1 MTEQQ
6 AQTNQANAAAAATV
20 TVDRLAR
27 IETKLDGM
35 KEDRTTVREELAGHS
50 TRIDRVER
58 FMWLA
63 VGMSFASG
71 VPAVLRA
78 LGQSA

>member
-6 AQTNQANAAAAATV
+6 SATVAAV

-27 IETKLDGM
+27 IETKLDNM
-35 KEDRTTVREELAGHS
+35 AEDRADSKSELAAHS
-50 TRIDRVER
+50 TRLDRVER

-71 VPAVLRA
+71 VPSVIRA
-78 LGQSA
+78 LGAAGAGS

>member
-1 MTEQQ
+1 MSDQMLTP
-6 AQTNQANAAAAATV
+6 ATV
-20 TVDRLAR
+20 ETVDRLAR

-35 KEDRTTVREELAGHS
+35 ASDRSDV
-50 TRIDRVER
+50 TRRLDRVER

-71 VPAVLRA
+71 VPATLRA
-78 LGQSA
+78 LGSVGA

>member
-1 MTEQQ
+1 MTEQS
-6 AQTNQANAAAAATV
+6 ATVAAV

-27 IETKLDGM
+27 IETKLDNM
-35 KEDRTTVREELAGHS
+35 AEDRADSKSELAAHS
-50 TRIDRVER
+50 TRLDRVER

-71 VPAVLRA
+71 VPSVIRA
-78 LGQSA
+78 LGAAGAGS

>member
-1 MTEQQ
+1 MSEQQ
-6 AQTNQANAAAAATV
+6 QAAATNAANATV

-27 IETKLDGM
+27 IETKLDNMAG
-35 KEDRTTVREELAGHS
+35 DRTDTRSELDKHAA
-50 TRIDRVER
+50 RLDRVER

-78 LGQSA
+78 LGQASS

>member
-1 MTEQQ
+1 MTEQAQ
-6 AQTNQANAAAAATV
+6 AAANAAAG

-27 IETKLDGM
+27 IETKLDSIA
-35 KEDRTTVREELAGHS
+35 EDRLDVRQELAKAG
-50 TRIDRVER
+50 TRLDRVER

-71 VPAVLRA
+71 VPSVIRA
-78 LGQSA
+78 LGAAGVA

>member
-1 MTEQQ
+1 MNDNESATV
-6 AQTNQANAAAAATV
+6 AAV

-27 IETKLDGM
+27 IETKLDNM
-35 KEDRTTVREELAGHS
+35 AEDRNDTRTELASHS
-50 TRIDRVER
+50 SRLDRVER

-71 VPAVLRA
+71 VPSVIRA
-78 LGQSA
+78 LGAAGVA

>member
-1 MTEQQ
+1 MSAEESATV
-6 AQTNQANAAAAATV
+6 AAV

-27 IETKLDGM
+27 IETKLDAIS
-35 KEDRTTVREELAGHS
+35 EDRSDTRAELGKHA
-50 TRIDRVER
+50 TRLDRVER

-71 VPAVLRA
+71 VPAMIRA
-78 LGQSA
+78 LGAAA

>member
-6 AQTNQANAAAAATV
+6 QSAAVAAV

-27 IETKLDGM
+27 IETKLDAIT
-35 KEDRTTVREELAGHS
+35 EDRSDTRNELGKHA
-50 TRIDRVER
+50 TRLDRVER

-71 VPAVLRA
+71 VPGVIRA
-78 LGQSA
+78 LGAASS